1 MLFTYCFIIL
11 FFIFIIILYEFILGY
26 FRQKDRQYYYKLAE
40 KRSKELNKP
49 LIVYGDP
56 YNGTGSKR
64 YNKFMKTYGCGDET
78 VDLTGCPNCPNG
90 IKQDILIHLK
100 SKPSDSCVLFI
111 SCVLEYI
118 DHIDKVIQEIKR
130 VAGSLDN
137 IFIVSVNQYT
147 LSSRL
152 YKDKNDISKNIVFA
166 PPRYNYLSY
175 KKI

>member
-1 MLFTYCFIIL
+1 MFHFLLLFL
-11 FFIFIIILYEFILGY
+11 FFIIAIILYEFILGY

-40 KRSKELNKP
+40 NRSKQLNKP

-56 YNGTGSKR
+56 YNGIGSKR
-64 YNKFMKTYGCGDET
+64 YNKFMKTYGYGDET

-100 SKPSDSCVLFI
+100 SKPYNSCVIFS

-118 DHIDKVIQEIKR
+118 EHIDEVIQEIKR

-137 IFIVSVNQYT
+137 IFIVTVNPYT
-147 LSSRL
+147 ISSRF
-152 YKDKNDISKNIVFA
+152 YKDKNDTSRNVVFS
-166 PPRYNYLSY
+166 PPKYNYLTY